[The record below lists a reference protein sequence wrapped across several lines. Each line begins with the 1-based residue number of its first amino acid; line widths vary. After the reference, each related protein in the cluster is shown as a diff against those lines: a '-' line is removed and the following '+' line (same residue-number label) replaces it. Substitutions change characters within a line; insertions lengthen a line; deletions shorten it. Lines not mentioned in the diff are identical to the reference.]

1 MTVESATGSG
11 SCCDRHSGSTD
22 TPVVPRM
29 GAFHTTANISLDE
42 KMWCLS
48 KPCAA
53 PPAAVAFADDLAWKR
68 SIVSAEEARPEL
80 PSRLSVL
87 SLEVV
92 AESLARCSDHV
103 EQQSGA
109 TAAIAE
115 EEEEADDGCIPFD
128 YETEMEECSRY
139 TFSDGPYS
147 LSTSAALAATAAA
160 PPRMIAA
167 SSSCRQPDTPRIPSV
182 LALPHSEDQDLE
194 QVPLSPQWRERQ
206 RRDNASHHA
215 DEHNAW
221 QQGLKQAATSEPSQ
235 MRYALRSLVREACC
249 REIRA
254 LRSLPAISFVRM
266 NAPQLESRTRSLPCA
281 SRMVASAASE
291 VSAAQRKACYIQ
303 IIREHWRALEERL
316 EELLA
321 ETEKESVAVSESRL
335 RSVGYALNA
344 LSLFSSDPKL
354 IIREINMGQV
364 EEQRRQRHDREAQLL
379 TTLESQGRLFL
390 LPTLYAEEVVEPVP
404 VLHIES
410 VLTPNEK
417 IGKYTHPWQVLSP
430 DASLYSPLLSPTS
443 EESIGALSPCS
454 SGCISA
460 TCSPML
466 ASQSPSVAPARMQV
480 GFSDV
485 WKGM

>member
-11 SCCDRHSGSTD
+11 SCCDRHSDSTD
-22 TPVVPRM
+22 TPVAPRM
-29 GAFHTTANISLDE
+29 GAFHTTTNISLDE
-42 KMWCLS
+42 KTWCLWT
-48 KPCAA
+48 PCAA
-53 PPAAVAFADDLAWKR
+53 PPAAVALADDLAWKR
-68 SIVSAEEARPEL
+68 SIVSAEEARLEL
-80 PSRLSVL
+80 PRRLSAL
-87 SLEVV
+87 SLEVM
-92 AESLARCSDHV
+92 AESLAGCSDHV

-109 TAAIAE
+109 VTTTVE
-115 EEEEADDGCIPFD
+115 EEEEADEGCIPFD
-128 YETEMEECSRY
+128 YETEIEECSRY

-147 LSTSAALAATAAA
+147 LSKSAALAAAGS
-160 PPRMIAA
+160 PRMIAA
-167 SSSCRQPDTPRIPSV
+167 SSSCRRPDTPRIPSV
-182 LALPHSEDQDLE
+182 LGLPHSDDQELE
-194 QVPLSPQWRERQ
+194 QVPLSPQWCERQ

-235 MRYALRSLVREACC
+235 MRYALRSLVREAFC

-254 LRSLPAISFVRM
+254 LRSLPAISFVKM
-266 NAPQLESRTRSLPCA
+266 TAPQMESRTRSLPCA
-281 SRMVASAASE
+281 SRVVASAASE

-321 ETEKESVAVSESRL
+321 ETEKESVAASESRL

-354 IIREINMGQV
+354 IIREIDMGQV

-390 LPTLYAEEVVEPVP
+390 LPTLYAEEVEEPVP

-417 IGKYTHPWQVLSP
+417 VGKYTHPWQVLSP
-430 DASLYSPLLSPTS
+430 DASLYSPSLSPTS
-443 EESIGALSPCS
+443 EESVGTLSPCS

-466 ASQSPSVAPARMQV
+466 ASQLPSVAPARMKV